1 MKTQRIHIMQTPAII
16 WGAPSEK
23 VYLYIHGQ
31 GGYKEEAETFAGIAC
46 RHSCQVLGIDLPG
59 HGERKTEAGSF
70 VPWHVVPELL
80 SVMKYIRLHW
90 PHVSL
95 CANSIGAWFSLLGLE
110 SRWLEECLMV
120 SPVPDMERLILNM
133 MAQADVSEER
143 LKREQ
148 AIQTSFGQT
157 LSWEYLTYTRT
168 HPVTRW
174 EVPTYILYGGA
185 DNLIERSAVDRF
197 TRQFNCSLTV
207 LEHGGHWFHTEEQLD
222 FLYHWMETCL
232 QNG

>member
-1 MKTQRIHIMQTPAII
+1 
-16 WGAPSEK
+16 
-23 VYLYIHGQ
+23 
-31 GGYKEEAETFAGIAC
+31 
-46 RHSCQVLGIDLPG
+46 
-59 HGERKTEAGSF
+59 
-70 VPWHVVPELL
+70 
-80 SVMKYIRLHW
+80 
-90 PHVSL
+90 
-95 CANSIGAWFSLLGLE
+95 
-110 SRWLEECLMV
+110 MV

-148 AIQTSFGQT
+148 VIRTSFGQT

-174 EVPTYILYGGA
+174 EAPTYILYGGA

-222 FLYHWMETCL
+222 FLYHWMEACL